1 MYNKIKSI
9 IFFTILFI
17 FLLFVTFYYFSEN
30 NRQQI
35 TKNRLGLSNNIEK
48 KISELP
54 LLENDTKNIIE
65 YLSFDVNEKK
75 IKKRYFWELLKNSN
89 E

>member
-17 FLLFVTFYYFSEN
+17 FLFFVIFNYFSEN

>member
-9 IFFTILFI
+9 IFFTILFL
-17 FLLFVTFYYFSEN
+17 FLFFVTFYYFSEN

-35 TKNRLGLSNNIEK
+35 SKNRLGLSNNIEK
-48 KISELP
+48 RISELP
-54 LLENDTKNIIE
+54 VLDNDTKDIIE
-65 YLSFDVNEKK
+65 YLASDVNEKK

>member
-17 FLLFVTFYYFSEN
+17 FLFFVTFYYFSEN

>member
-1 MYNKIKSI
+1 MYNKIKNI
-9 IFFTILFI
+9 IFFKIFFI
-17 FLLFVTFYYFSEN
+17 FLFFVTFYYFSEN

-35 TKNRLGLSNNIEK
+35 TKNILGLSNNIEK

>member
-9 IFFTILFI
+9 IFLTILFI
-17 FLLFVTFYYFSEN
+17 FLFFVTFYYFSEN

>member
-17 FLLFVTFYYFSEN
+17 FLLFFTFYYFSEN